1 MTRPMDS
8 GQTLARTIRICDS
21 FGLAALLPQ
30 LQACAEAIRNRGVVD
45 IAILGQFKAGKS
57 SFLNSLSGAEILPV
71 GVLPVTA
78 VVTRLDHGEADHAL
92 VSFLD
97 GSDRE
102 CRLQDLSDYVT
113 ERGNPENAK
122 QVASVEVRLTSL
134 APFQGIRFVDTPGL
148 GSAFTH
154 NTQASLDWLPKVG
167 GALVAIAVNQ
177 PLGEQDL
184 KLLREVSRHTPEVT
198 ILLTK
203 ADLVTTEELATITAF
218 TREQAA
224 RHLPHKPRILATSTQ
239 PGFEPLRE
247 AVRRHI
253 LEDLA
258 AQHEA
263 LAARILDH
271 KLQSAGAACRDYL
284 RLASQSASANAASRA
299 DLQAILQSELAGLPA
314 VRGEIATLAR
324 DLQTRVRG
332 RAMEHFHRLRG
343 EVTRNL
349 RTTLQPE
356 MATWKGHLGKRRER
370 FEQWLGKALES
381 EMARISESGLDFLQ
395 PFLEQAQM
403 SLHRTVRAF
412 QDRLAHA
419 IERALGLCFEG
430 ATFRADLVEP
440 RQPDI
445 RVGKVF
451 DTQVDLLWFL
461 IPIGI
466 FGPLFRR
473 HCLRLLP
480 WEAEKHLARLA
491 HQWAEAGQSALD
503 DLVAQAVA
511 FMNQEL
517 ATLGTLAATAEDRA
531 PELAEAL
538 AWLEDWT
545 HTEDPDPPMDAS

>member
-1 MTRPMDS
+1 MTRSLEP
-8 GQTLARTIRICDS
+8 GQVVAEMARICES
-21 FGLAALLPQ
+21 FGLEALHPQ
-30 LQACAEAIRNRGVVD
+30 LQACSEAIQNQGVVD

-57 SFLNSLSGAEILPV
+57 SFLNRLAGMDVLPV

-78 VVTRLDHGEADHAL
+78 VVTRLDHGEVNSARVA
-92 VSFLD
+92 FLD

-102 CRLQDLSDYVT
+102 CGLQELSDYVT
-113 ERGNPENAK
+113 EHGNPENVK
-122 QVASVEVRLTSL
+122 QVASVEVSLKSL
-134 APFQGIRFVDTPGL
+134 ASFQGIRFVDTPGL
-148 GSAFTH
+148 GSVFTH

-203 ADLVTTEELATITAF
+203 ADLVTREELAAITAF
-218 TREQAA
+218 TRQQAA
-224 RHLPHKPRILATSTQ
+224 RHLPRKPRILATSTQ
-239 PGFEPLRE
+239 PGFEPLCE

-258 AQHEA
+258 AQHET
-263 LAARILDH
+263 LAARILEH
-271 KLQSAGAACRDYL
+271 KLQAAGAACRDYL
-284 RLASQSASANAASRA
+284 RLASQAVSASAASRA
-299 DLQAILQSELAGLPA
+299 DLQAVLRAEQAGLPA
-314 VRGEIATLAR
+314 VRGEISTLAR

-332 RAMEHFHRLRG
+332 RAMEHFHRFRI
-343 EVTRNL
+343 EVARNL
-349 RTTLQPE
+349 QADLRPE
-356 MATWKGHLGKRRER
+356 MATWKGHLGTRRER
-370 FEQWLGKALES
+370 FEQWLAKALET
-381 EMARISESGLDFLQ
+381 EMARVSEQGLDFLQ
-395 PFLEQAQM
+395 PFLEQAQG

-412 QDRLAHA
+412 QDRLAQA
-419 IERALGLCFEG
+419 IERALGLRFEG
-430 ATFRADLVEP
+430 ATFRTDLMEP

-461 IPIGI
+461 IPMGI
-466 FGPLFRR
+466 FGALFRR
-473 HCLRLLP
+473 HCLKLLP

-491 HQWAEAGQSALD
+491 HQWAGAGQFALD
-503 DLVAQAVA
+503 GLVAQAVA

-517 ATLGTLAATAEDRA
+517 ATLGTLATTAEDRA

-538 AWLEDWT
+538 AWLDGWIRT
-545 HTEDPDPPMDAS
+545 SDSAPPADAS